1 MNRRILYSLLAVV
14 VAVTAVPAA
23 AQTSLTGSISG
34 TITYNGEGLPGVTIQ
49 ISSPAAQGDKVV
61 ISQSNGDFISPFLPP
76 GEYTVTFSLEGF
88 RTQTAEG
95 VKVSNQ
101 QVKRLDVMMV
111 DESFEGEIEVV
122 GAGETI
128 SQNIVAQTTV
138 PLDFQEKLAINRT
151 IDAASLMVPGVNNAG
166 INGITISGAQSYENL
181 WLINGVVV
189 NENIRGQSLPIYIE
203 DAVLETTT
211 STSGVSAEYGR
222 FQGGVVNMLTK
233 SGGNQFSGSFR
244 ANLSNDKWVGSNELS
259 PDRLDDIST
268 IYEATFG
275 GYILK
280 DALWFFLAARDT
292 EFTENRQTDYTLIPY
307 SYSNDNQRYEGKLT
321 WSITKDHRV
330 VGSYAQIEQAT
341 INSDFGTILDLA
353 SLNPNR
359 TDPQDM
365 WSANYTGVITENF
378 FIEGL
383 YSERNYDIGVGS
395 GSPTTDIIGGTLL
408 LDQSRGSAR
417 YHTPTFCSAPECLEE
432 QRNNENW
439 YIKGSYFFTGDKLGT
454 HDLVVG
460 YDQFTDIRIQD
471 NHQQGSDFRIY
482 GSNAIIL
489 GDNSIYPVF
498 APYGDPRFSRD
509 TYYRWTPI
517 FGPPN
522 PTDFKTQSLYANDTW
537 RLNNNWSF
545 NVGVRYDK
553 NHGVNG
559 SGDLVSNDSRVTPRL
574 GVAYDI
580 KADGDF
586 VINASFSQY
595 TAALNNGIGDSSSDA
610 GSPAWT
616 RLEYL
621 GPCVNCE
628 AYLTGDHSNLTT
640 QDEAIAIWYAWFQAN
655 GGVSALPGFSGGSFP
670 GFTPVI
676 EEGTLNSPYTDE
688 WSLGFTKRLGN
699 RGVVRMDYVYR
710 DASSFYIGR
719 TELGRTVDT
728 GYVGEVDQLLIG
740 NDTGNVYNRTYNGL
754 HTNVQYR
761 IGDRWDIGASWT
773 YSTAKGNFDGET
785 SASGAVTGGA
795 LEYPE
800 YNEASWNYPDGYT
813 ASDLRNQFRTWVVWD
828 AISTKHHSLSASLL
842 WNYVTGNNYSLTG
855 TVDVRPYVTNPGYIS
870 PPTTATYYF
879 GKRGAEHWDNIT
891 STDIALNYGFTIGAG
906 VQLFAQFDLL
916 NAFNNDGQ
924 DGGNTTINVVDT
936 NGNYTFN
943 PFTETPVEGV
953 NWNYGPTFG
962 EPTSET
968 SFQTPRTFRFSLGV
982 RF

>member
-1 MNRRILYSLLAVV
+1 MNRRILISLLAVV
-14 VAVTAVPAA
+14 AVVTAIPAA
-23 AQTSLTGSISG
+23 AQTSQTGSISG
-34 TITYNGEGLPGVTIQ
+34 TVMYNDAGLPGVTIQ
-49 ISSPAAQGDKVV
+49 ISSPALQGDKVV

-88 RTQTAEG
+88 KTQTAEQ

-101 QVKRLDVMMV
+101 QVKRLDVFMV

-138 PLDFQEKLAINRT
+138 PLDFQEKLAVTRT
-151 IDAASLMVPGVNNAG
+151 IESASLLVPGVNDAG
-166 INGITISGAQSYENL
+166 INGITISGAQSFENL

-189 NENIRGQSLPIYIE
+189 NENVRGQSLPIYIE

-244 ANLSNDKWVGSNELS
+244 ANLSNDKWVARTELS
-259 PDRLDDIST
+259 APAVDDIST

-275 GYILK
+275 GYVLK
-280 DALWFFLAARDT
+280 DALWFFAAARDT
-292 EFTENRQTDYTLIPY
+292 SFSESRTTDYTLIPY
-307 SYSNDNQRYEGKLT
+307 TYGSDNQRYEGKLT
-321 WSITKDHRV
+321 WSITKDHRI
-330 VGSYAQIEQAT
+330 VGSYAQIEST
-341 INSDFGTILDLA
+341 TSNSDFGTILDLA

-359 TDPQDM
+359 KDPQDM

-383 YSERNYDIGVGS
+383 FSQRNYDIGVGS
-395 GSPTTDIIGGTLL
+395 GSPYTDVIGGTLL
-408 LDQSRGSAR
+408 LDRSRGSAR
-417 YHTPTFCSAPECLEE
+417 YHTPTFCSAPSCQEE

-460 YDQFTDIRIQD
+460 YDEFHDYRIQD
-471 NHQQGSDFRIY
+471 NHQQGSDYRIY
-482 GSNAIIL
+482 GSAAIIL
-489 GDNSIYPVF
+489 DDNSIYPVF
-498 APYGDPRFSRD
+498 SPVSGVGGGQ

-522 PTDFKTQSLYANDTW
+522 STDFTTESMYANDTW
-537 RLNNNWSF
+537 RLNNHWSF

-553 NHGVNG
+553 NHGVDG
-559 SGDLVSNDSRVTPRL
+559 SGELVANDSRFTPRL
-574 GVAYDI
+574 GVAYDL

-586 VINASFSQY
+586 VINASYSQY
-595 TAALNNGIGDSSSDA
+595 TAALANTVADSGSDA
-610 GSPAWT
+610 GQPAWT
-616 RLEYL
+616 LLYYT
-621 GPCVNCE
+621 GPAVNVD
-628 AYLTGDHSNLTT
+628 AFQSGDYSNLVT
-640 QDEAIAIWYAWFQAN
+640 QDEAIQIWYDWFVAN
-655 GGVSALPGFSGGSFP
+655 GGDSVLPGFNGGSFP

-676 EEGTLNSPYTDE
+676 EPGSLDSPYTDE

-710 DASSFYIGR
+710 DAKSFYIQYTEVGR
-719 TELGRTVDT
+719 VVDT
-728 GYVGEVDQLLIG
+728 GYIGDVDQLVVG
-740 NDTGNVYNRTYNGL
+740 NDKDGIYNRTYNGL

-761 IGDRWDIGASWT
+761 IGDRWDLGASWT

-785 SASGAVTGGA
+785 SSSGPVTGGA
-795 LEYPE
+795 LAYPE
-800 YNEASWNYPDGYT
+800 YAEASWNYPNGYT
-813 ASDLRNQFRTWVVWD
+813 ASDLRNQFRAWAVWD
-828 AISTKHHSLSASLL
+828 AISTKSQSLSASVLF
-842 WNYVTGNNYSLTG
+842 NYYTGNNYSLTG
-855 TVDVRPYVTNPGYIS
+855 NVDVSPYVTNPGYIT
-870 PPTTATYYF
+870 PPATATYYF
-879 GKRGAEHWDNIT
+879 SERGSQHWDNIY
-891 STDIALNYGFTIGAG
+891 STDFALNYGFTIKGI
-906 VQLFAQFDLL
+906 QLFAQFDLT
-916 NAFNNDGQ
+916 NAFNQQGQ
-924 DGGNTTINVVDT
+924 DGGNTTITVYDT
-936 NGNYTFN
+936 NGRYTFN
-943 PFTETPVEGV
+943 PFTETPTQGV
-953 NWNYGPTFG
+953 NWDFGSSFG
-962 EPTSET
+962 EPTSEN

>member
-1 MNRRILYSLLAVV
+1 MNRRFLISLLAVI
-14 VAVTAVPAA
+14 VAVTAIPAA
-23 AQTSLTGSISG
+23 AQTSQTGSISG
-34 TITYNGEGLPGVTIQ
+34 TIMYNGEGLPGVTIQ
-49 ISSPAAQGDKVV
+49 ISSPASQGDKVV

-138 PLDFQEKLAINRT
+138 PLDFQEKLAVTRT
-151 IDAASLMVPGVNNAG
+151 IESASLLVPGVNNAG

-181 WLINGVVV
+181 WLVNGVVV
-189 NENIRGQSLPIYIE
+189 NENIRGQALDLYIE

-222 FQGGVVNMLTK
+222 FQGGVINMLTK

-244 ANLSNDKWVGSNELS
+244 ANLSNDKWVSRTELS
-259 PDRLDDIST
+259 ADAVDDIST

-280 DALWFFLAARDT
+280 DALWFFLSGRDT
-292 EFTENRQTDYTLIPY
+292 EFSESRTTDYTLIPY
-307 SYSNDNQRYEGKLT
+307 TYGNSNTRYEGKLT

-330 VGSYAQIEQAT
+330 VGSYAEIT
-341 INSDFGTILDLA
+341 STSNNTDFGTILDLA
-353 SLNPNR
+353 SLNPAR
-359 TDPQDM
+359 QDPQDM

-378 FIEGL
+378 FLEGL
-383 YSERNYDIGVGS
+383 YSQRNYQIGVGS
-395 GSPTTDIIGGTLL
+395 GSPYTDILGGTML

-417 YHTPTFCSAPECLEE
+417 YHTPTFCSAPSCLQEE
-432 QRNNENW
+432 RNNENW
-439 YIKGSYFFTGDKLGT
+439 YVKGSYFFTGETLGT
-454 HDLVVG
+454 HDVVVG
-460 YDQFTDIRIQD
+460 YDEFHDYRIQD

-482 GSNAIIL
+482 GSTAIIL
-489 GDNSIYPVF
+489 DDNSIYPVF
-498 APYGDPRFSRD
+498 APDRSVNNRQ

-522 PTDFKTQSLYANDTW
+522 SSDFTTESLYANDTW

-545 NVGVRYDK
+545 NVGLRYDRNK
-553 NHGVNG
+553 GVDG
-559 SGDLVSNDSRVTPRL
+559 SNTLVSNDSRLTPRL
-574 GVAYDI
+574 GAAWDI

-586 VINASFSQY
+586 VINASYSQY
-595 TAALNNGIGDSSSDA
+595 TAAIAQGVGNDASDA

-616 RLEYL
+616 LLYYT

-628 AYLTGDHSNLTT
+628 AYTTGDYSNLVS
-640 QDEAIAIWYAWFQAN
+640 QNDAIQIWYDWFEAN
-655 GGVSALPGFSGGSFP
+655 GGVGTLPGFSGGSFP

-676 EEGTLNSPYTDE
+676 PPGTLSSPYTDE
-688 WSLGFTKRLGN
+688 FSIGFTKRLGN

-710 DASSFYIGR
+710 DAKSFYIQTSEVGR
-719 TELGRTVDT
+719 TIDT
-728 GYVGEVDQLLIG
+728 GFIGEVDQMYVT
-740 NDTGNVYNRTYNGL
+740 NDTSNIYNRTYNGL

-761 IGDRWDIGASWT
+761 IGDRWDLGASWT
-773 YSTAKGNFDGET
+773 YSTAKGNLDGET
-785 SASGAVTGGA
+785 SASGPVTGGA
-795 LEYPE
+795 LVYPE
-800 YNEASWNYPDGYT
+800 YGEASWNYPDGYT
-813 ASDLRNQFRTWVVWD
+813 ASDLRNQFRAWVVWD
-828 AISTKHHSLSASLL
+828 AISTKRNSLSASLL
-842 WNYVTGNNYSLTG
+842 FNYYTGNNYSWTG
-855 TVDVRPYVTNPGYIS
+855 SVDVRPYVTNPGYIT
-870 PPTTATYYF
+870 PPSTATYYF
-879 GKRGAEHWDNIT
+879 SERGSEHWDNIN
-891 STDIALNYGFTIGAG
+891 STDVALNYGFTVGAG

-916 NAFNNDGQ
+916 NAFNQQGQ
-924 DGGNTTINVVDT
+924 DGGNTTINVFDT
-936 NGNYTFN
+936 NGSNTFN
-943 PFTETPVEGV
+943 PFTETPVQGT
-953 NWNYGPTFG
+953 NWDFGSSFG
-962 EPTSET
+962 EPTSEN
-968 SFQTPRTFRFSLGV
+968 SFQTPRVFRFSLGV